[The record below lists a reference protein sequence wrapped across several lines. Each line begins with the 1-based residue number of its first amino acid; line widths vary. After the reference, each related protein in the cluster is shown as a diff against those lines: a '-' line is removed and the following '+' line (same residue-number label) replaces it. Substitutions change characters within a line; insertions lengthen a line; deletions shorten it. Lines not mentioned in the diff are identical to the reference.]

1 MVLCQLLRL
10 RPQKTLCKRRVEI
23 LRIAQIRYYGDGDTR
38 NAPAD
43 LTAKQLTQNDNG
55 LLKNYGDINQIG
67 IQARPNAEF
76 WLNNSRY
83 SIIMGETGIYELD
96 LRNTGF
102 ITDIKFSSSTISV
115 YNKPDNTDRLII
127 DIVYEG

>member
-1 MVLCQLLRL
+1 
-10 RPQKTLCKRRVEI
+10 
-23 LRIAQIRYYGDGDTR
+23 
-38 NAPAD
+38 
-43 LTAKQLTQNDNG
+43 
-55 LLKNYGDINQIG
+55 
-67 IQARPNAEF
+67 
-76 WLNNSRY
+76 
-83 SIIMGETGIYELD
+83 MGETGIYELD